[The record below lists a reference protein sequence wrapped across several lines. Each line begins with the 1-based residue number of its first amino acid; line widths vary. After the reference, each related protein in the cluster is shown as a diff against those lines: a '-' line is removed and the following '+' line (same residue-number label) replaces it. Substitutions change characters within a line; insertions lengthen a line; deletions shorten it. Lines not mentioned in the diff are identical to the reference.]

1 MARIALFDFVG
12 SFFLPFRSL
21 SGEQKEPR
29 EEETPLCPIL
39 LRGWVEKHEEVSAGC
54 WSASHSSRQKEECP
68 RCFCRKRLQC
78 RLKGIITGLI
88 VVCFNAV
95 ICDPWD
101 TVGRAW
107 ITKSLSRLLD
117 FFASWQSL
125 SLFFFVF
132 FSVPSCHRNALTSV
146 KRAHRSMRNLP
157 FKYEPF
163 SSRQPSSPSRSLW
176 NPAKWVKWF
185 VSKSFLAFFLE
196 NEACARA
203 PSRKPEV
210 YVFCFIVFSMIS
222 TIWAPSTSR
231 GASRAKLHLRLIL
244 WIHLSGSIPSFSPQ
258 RRCCIW
264 KKKKKNPLDT
274 CIKAFIKTF

>member
-1 MARIALFDFVG
+1 MARIALFHFVG
-12 SFFLPFRSL
+12 SFFFSFRSL

-68 RCFCRKRLQC
+68 RCLCRKRLQC

-101 TVGRAW
+101 SVGRAW

-125 SLFFFVF
+125 SLFFWGF
-132 FSVPSCHRNALTSV
+132 FFPVPSCHRNALTTV
-146 KRAHRSMRNLP
+146 KCARRSMRNLP

-163 SSRQPSSPSRSLW
+163 SNRQPSSSSRSLW
-176 NPAKWVKWF
+176 NPAKWV
-185 VSKSFLAFFLE
+185 KSFLAFFLE

-203 PSRKPEV
+203 PSATGGLCV
-210 YVFCFIVFSMIS
+210 LFYHFLNDFHHL
-222 TIWAPSTSR
+222 APSKSR
-231 GASRAKLHLRLIL
+231 GASLAKLHLRLIL
-244 WIHLSGSIPSFSPQ
+244 RIHLSGSIPSFSPQ
-258 RRCCIW
+258 RRCFAFG
-264 KKKKKNPLDT
+264 KRKKKNLDT
-274 CIKAFIKTF
+274 CIKAFIKTL

>member
-1 MARIALFDFVG
+1 MARIALFHFVG
-12 SFFLPFRSL
+12 SFFFSFRSL

-101 TVGRAW
+101 SVGRAW

-125 SLFFFVF
+125 SLFFLGF
-132 FSVPSCHRNALTSV
+132 FFQFLPATETLSRPWNAHADQWGICLLNMSRFLTGNPPLLLAVSGIRLNELSDLSARAFSLSFSRM
-146 KRAHRSMRNLP
+146 KRARGLLP
-157 FKYEPF
+157 
-163 SSRQPSSPSRSLW
+163 Q
-176 NPAKWVKWF
+176 
-185 VSKSFLAFFLE
+185 
-196 NEACARA
+196 
-203 PSRKPEV
+203 PEV
-210 YVFCFIVFSMIS
+210 YAFCFIIFSMIS
-222 TIWAPSTSR
+222 TIWPPQNHVAP
-231 GASRAKLHLRLIL
+231 H
-244 WIHLSGSIPSFSPQ
+244 
-258 RRCCIW
+258 
-264 KKKKKNPLDT
+264 
-274 CIKAFIKTF
+274 